1 VKTFGASF
9 PAISCVFGNE
19 TACALK
25 DALKD
30 DVEVTVVHR
39 SDPYKALLGTE
50 IGNCMREVNLS
61 KGVNYTKGN
70 LEKINQGGSGKVE
83 AVLINGQ
90 IVKADLL
97 ILANGVTPNTE
108 FLPNSVKKDKTG
120 HVTCDTFMRTTDHN
134 IWAAGDSASHPWGF
148 NGERISSAHYST
160 AITEGAIAAFNMMGK
175 WVPNT
180 NVPIFWTSQTFA
192 AKVFF
197 SGHGSNWDKI
207 IVDGDVKENKF
218 IGYHFKDGRVEGISC
233 MGRTADILLLNTSQ
247 RLGMVLTEADFK
259 DGKLDLEDLRKR
271 VDAKTPSCMCKRKTL
286 NEAGPIECRG
296 GL

>member
-1 VKTFGASF
+1 
-9 PAISCVFGNE
+9 
-19 TACALK
+19 
-25 DALKD
+25 
-30 DVEVTVVHR
+30 
-39 SDPYKALLGTE
+39 
-50 IGNCMREVNLS
+50 
-61 KGVNYTKGN
+61 
-70 LEKINQGGSGKVE
+70 
-83 AVLINGQ
+83 
-90 IVKADLL
+90 
-97 ILANGVTPNTE
+97 
-108 FLPNSVKKDKTG
+108 
-120 HVTCDTFMRTTDHN
+120 MRTTDHN

-207 IVDGDVKENKF
+207 IVDGDLKENKF
-218 IGYHFKDGRVEGISC
+218 VGYHFKDGRVEGISC

-271 VDAKTPSCMCKRKTL
+271 VEAKRPSCMCKRKKL
-286 NEAGPIECRG
+286 NQAAPTECRG